1 MKRTKIKE
9 KEAGDGPFKMTFIWI
24 EFTYYETI
32 YLIEQEKYYLIAQE
46 KYFDQD
52 KVLTD
57 QSKLN

>member
-1 MKRTKIKE
+1 M
-9 KEAGDGPFKMTFIWI
+9 
-24 EFTYYETI
+24 